1 MKKVLFAVIGVILA
15 FLGLYAS
22 MLIFAFLFAFISAIP
37 LLSWILY
44 WPAGIGAVQIVT
56 LNTCPIVI
64 GAIVAEKVGGKAARY
79 VFGFVCLAF
88 AVIDA
93 VGIGFGYV
101 DLTLVNVGSAALF
114 GITSLFVMFEKRSVL
129 E

>member
-15 FLGLYAS
+15 LIGLNVS
-22 MLIFAFLFAFISAIP
+22 TWLFAVLFAFISAIP

-79 VFGFVCLAF
+79 VFGFVCVAF
-88 AVIDA
+88 VVMDV

-101 DLTLVNVGSAALF
+101 ELTLANVGAAALY
-114 GITSLFVMFEKRSVL
+114 GLTSLSVMFERNSVL